1 MRLVT
6 HVHEGSERPGALV
19 EHDGSTRVVDL
30 AGVAATTLDILTDA
44 ALAAAARAAVDA
56 ADPAGLPAL
65 DDVRLAPPV
74 RPGQV
79 LAVGYNYEGHRG
91 PARDGALPT
100 VPNVFVKTRN
110 ALSGPHD
117 AVTLPRVPA
126 EVDYEGEIAVVVGRR
141 MQDVAEADVLDHVA
155 GYTLYDDVTARDRQH
170 ATSQWTLGKN
180 FDGFGQLGPAVVT
193 VDEAGALEGVELT
206 VERDGAVVARATTAQ
221 MVFPVARLLHLLSQV
236 VPLEPG
242 DVVATGSAAK
252 TPEASASH
260 VPMADGDAVTITA
273 TGLGSLTTRFVA
285 PGSSAPHA
293 RGGQR

>member
-6 HVHEGSERPGALV
+6 HVHESSERPGALV
-19 EHDGSTRVVDL
+19 EHDGTTRVVDL
-30 AGVAATTLDILTDA
+30 ADVASRTLDILTDPG
-44 ALAAAARAAVDA
+44 LADAARAAIAA
-56 ADPAGLPAL
+56 ADLPTCPEV

-91 PARDGALPT
+91 PTGDAPPT
-100 VPNVFVKTRN
+100 TPNVFVKTRN

-117 AVTLPRVPA
+117 AVPLPRVPA
-126 EVDYEGEIAVVVGRR
+126 AVDYEGEIAVVVGRR
-141 MQDVAEADVLDHVA
+141 MEHVAEGDALAHVA
-155 GYTLYDDVTARDRQH
+155 GYALFNDVTARDWQH

-180 FDGFGQLGPAVVT
+180 FDGFGQLGPAIVT
-193 VDEAGALEGVELT
+193 VDEAGDLAGVELE
-206 VERDGAVVARATTAQ
+206 VERDGKVVARATTSQ

-236 VPLEPG
+236 IPLEPG

-252 TPEASASH
+252 TPEAAAAH
-260 VPMADGDAVTITA
+260 VPMTDGDAVTITA

-285 PGSSAPHA
+285 PSPLGEHA
-293 RGGQR
+293 